1 VSSVEARGEPNWEEG
16 LPDRTLPG
24 VVAGVELVGGG
35 ERNGSLPSLSA
46 SQRWTQVHCG
56 SGKAAREKK
65 VEAKECGPFNK
76 KGMRPKA
83 GNGEQDGLS
92 KLWMNQTHWAFVRN
106 RSRAVFFSNTKA
118 LVFNF

>member
-1 VSSVEARGEPNWEEG
+1 LDA
-16 LPDRTLPG
+16 
-24 VVAGVELVGGG
+24 
-35 ERNGSLPSLSA
+35 GSLRLR
-46 SQRWTQVHCG
+46 QGR
-56 SGKAAREKK
+56 KEKK